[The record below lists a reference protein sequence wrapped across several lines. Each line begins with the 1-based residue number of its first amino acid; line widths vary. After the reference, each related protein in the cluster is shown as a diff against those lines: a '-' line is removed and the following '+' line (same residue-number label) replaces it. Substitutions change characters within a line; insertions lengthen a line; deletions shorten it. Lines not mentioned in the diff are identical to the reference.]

1 MIQSL
6 TIKARLWL
14 LSVIFAS
21 GFALFAFFSYVTM
34 NTVKINGSLYH
45 EIVQTKDLIAD
56 ILPPPEYIIETRLV
70 SLEMLQTKN
79 TEELSSLI
87 KTIDRLKSEYETR
100 HKFWEE
106 NLHHEKIR
114 PLIVEKAY
122 APGLKYYEIL
132 EKKYIPA
139 VQSGNLAYAST
150 LASGE
155 LKEAYFEHRKAIDEI
170 VTLSNEYALDNE
182 KNATELLQS
191 ETIKLLVL
199 FLVIF
204 ISVIL
209 LVYRSIHIIL
219 KKINAMSKLAT
230 ELHNGNLTHRIVV
243 NGNDEISLAAIDINE
258 SLDNMQRVMQG
269 IKQVSHQNGNTA
281 AELSAVSLDIGKRI
295 EKNAHEIVANQYELS
310 NVEKIIESTTEQ
322 SMNMVKEIE
331 NANMMLQ
338 AAKAKIVSMDDDIQ
352 RSSEAESSLAED
364 LERLSQEAAQ
374 VQSIL
379 TMIGD
384 IADQTN
390 LLALNAAIEAARAGE
405 HGRGFAVVADEVRKL
420 AERTQKSLVEI
431 NTTIQIILQSIND
444 AGEKMG
450 INAKS
455 IKATSESS
463 KAVQETITDTVDT
476 MSKAKE
482 KVETTAKES
491 ERAKVAINNLS
502 ALFQEINVSSS
513 SNAVS
518 VEQIAATSQ
527 NLDQMS
533 ESLNDQL
540 KQFRT

>member
-14 LSVIFAS
+14 LAVIFAS
-21 GFALFAFFSYVTM
+21 GFALFAFFSYIAMSTI
-34 NTVKINGSLYH
+34 KINGALYH

-79 TEELSSLI
+79 SEELSTLI
-87 KTIDRLKSEYETR
+87 KTVDRLKGEYETR
-100 HKFWEE
+100 HKFWED
-106 NLHHEKIR
+106 NLHDDKIR

-122 APGLKYYEIL
+122 KPGLKYYEIL

-139 VQSGNLAYAST
+139 VQSGNLSYAST

-170 VTLSNEYALDNE
+170 VALSNEYALNNE
-182 KNATELLQS
+182 KNATDLLQS
-191 ETIKLLVL
+191 ETIKLFVL

-204 ISVIL
+204 ISVIF
-209 LVYRSIHIIL
+209 LVYRSIHVIL
-219 KKINAMSKLAT
+219 KKIHAMSILAT
-230 ELHNGNLTHRIVV
+230 ELHSGNLTHRILVD
-243 NGNDEISLAAIDINE
+243 GKDEISLAAININQ
-258 SLDNMQRVMQG
+258 SLDNMQQVMQG
-269 IKQVSHQNGNTA
+269 IKHISDQNGTTA

-295 EKNAHEIVANQYELS
+295 EKNANEIVANQHELS

-338 AAKAKIVSMDDDIQ
+338 AAKAKIVRMDDDIQ
-352 RSSEAESSLAED
+352 RSSEAESALAED

-431 NTTIQIILQSIND
+431 NSTIQIILQSIND

-450 INAKS
+450 INAQS

-463 KAVQETITDTVDT
+463 KSVQETITDTVDS
-476 MSKAKE
+476 MSKAKD

-491 ERAKVAINNLS
+491 EKAKIAINNLS
-502 ALFQEINVSSS
+502 TLFKEINISSS

-533 ESLNDQL
+533 ETLNAQL

>member
-14 LSVIFAS
+14 LAIIFAS
-21 GFALFAFFSYVTM
+21 GFALFAFFSYVAM
-34 NTVKINGSLYH
+34 SAIKINGALYH

-87 KTIDRLKSEYETR
+87 KTIDRLKGEYETR

-106 NLHHEKIR
+106 NLHDDKIR

-122 APGLKYYEIL
+122 KPGLKYYEIL

-139 VQSGNLAYAST
+139 VQSGNLEYAST

-170 VTLSNEYALDNE
+170 VVLSNEYALNNE
-182 KNATELLQS
+182 KNATALLQS
-191 ETIKLLVL
+191 ETVKLLVL

-204 ISVIL
+204 ISVIF

-230 ELHNGNLTHRIVV
+230 ELHNGNLTHRIIVD
-243 NGNDEISLAAIDINE
+243 GKDEISLAAININE

-269 IKQVSHQNGNTA
+269 IKHVSHQNGNTA

-295 EKNAHEIVANQYELS
+295 EKNANEIVANQYELS

-331 NANMMLQ
+331 NANIMLQ
-338 AAKAKIVSMDDDIQ
+338 AAKSKIVSMDDDIQ
-352 RSSEAESSLAED
+352 RSSEAESALAED

-431 NTTIQIILQSIND
+431 NSTIQIILQSIND

-476 MSKAKE
+476 MSRAKE

-502 ALFQEINVSSS
+502 ALFQEINISSS

-518 VEQIAATSQ
+518 VEQIAATSH

-533 ESLNDQL
+533 ETLNDQL